1 MPSWA
6 SLWGR
11 LQGWRP
17 LWPSIN
23 EERIGLLCFE
33 PAELKS
39 LGRADATL
47 TAELR
52 GPAGTVLTRL
62 EVPRAQLLRDGL
74 RVHRYQLSPGPHELR
89 LMGASGRWRV
99 HWQAPVLSPMQSRLG
114 QACAAHGTPVLFCGP
129 CDSTHYP
136 YADTSLQ
143 PWFDQ
148 PDALHK
154 VQQMKQEGRI
164 DDDTA
169 AQLQHFIEHGYV
181 EIEQA
186 FDEALLDQVNAEVD
200 AAAARGHQGYVMGTS
215 QRLEQL
221 HRPEGAMRRLWLE
234 PRARRIV
241 EQLFGSGAARPSQTL
256 AFLYGSQQDAHQDTV
271 HLTPFPAGFM
281 CGMWIALQDVQPG
294 SGELVVY
301 PGSHRTPRLRLADFE
316 CPKVRDGDWGEFG
329 RRLVPVWNDWA
340 REREP
345 RVYRPRKGSALI
357 WHENLLHAGS
367 PRERPELT
375 RRSVVIHYYCDDTIA
390 YCDSTGESAMAAT
403 HRELGL
409 SSWSAWPPGWLPGGR
424 SGLAL

>member
-1 MPSWA
+1 MPSWI

-33 PAELKS
+33 PAELKTVARS
-39 LGRADATL
+39 DERL

-52 GPAGTVLTRL
+52 GPTGAVLASV
-62 EVPRAQLLRDGL
+62 EVGLAQVLRYGL
-74 RVHRYQLSPGPHELR
+74 RVHRYQLQSGPHELR
-89 LMGASGRWRV
+89 LSGSSGRWRV
-99 HWQAPVLSPMQSRLG
+99 RWPSPALTPMQGRLG
-114 QACAAHGTPVLFCGP
+114 QACSAYGTPLLFSGP
-129 CDSTHYP
+129 CDSSHYP
-136 YADTSLQ
+136 YGDASLQ

-148 PDALHK
+148 PDAAQQ
-154 VQQMKQEGRI
+154 VEQMKLDGRL
-164 DDDTA
+164 DDETA
-169 AQLQHFIEHGYV
+169 EQLQHFIEHGYV

-186 FDEALLDQVNAEVD
+186 FDQVLLDQVNAEVD
-200 AAAARGHQGYVMGTS
+200 AAAARGHQGYVMGSS

-221 HRPEGAMRRLWLE
+221 HRSESAMRRLWLE
-234 PRARRIV
+234 PRARGIV
-241 EQLFGSGAARPSQTL
+241 ERLFGCGAARPSQTL
-256 AFLYGSQQDAHQDTV
+256 AFLYGSQQDAHQDTI

-281 CGMWIALQDVQPG
+281 CGMWIALQDVLPG

-301 PGSHRTPRLRLADFE
+301 PGSHRTPRLRLAEFD
-316 CPKVRDGDWGEFG
+316 CPKVQNGDWGEFG
-329 RRLVPVWNDWA
+329 RRLVPVWTEWA
-340 REREP
+340 RQSEP
-345 RVYRPRKGSALI
+345 LVYRPKKGSALI

-367 PRERPELT
+367 PRARPELT

-409 SSWSAWPPGWLPGGR
+409 SV
-424 SGLAL
+424 